1 MMKGDACWSTY
12 KRILGWDIDTVNLT
26 LHLPPRRLTRLQE
39 VLTWLLP
46 PYKRLPVRKWHQ
58 VLGELRSMSPAL
70 PVTWGLF
77 SVLQAALQHTERHR
91 VRLTPRIHDLARDFL
106 ALVHSVHDRPT
117 RLQELVPTTPSDIG
131 ACDACQ
137 VGMGGVWFDV
147 LDDRAPPLVWRQ
159 RFPESIANNLVTA
172 ANPTGT
178 ISISDL
184 ELAGVIAH
192 QEVLSSVRDVRERT
206 IWIGSDNQ
214 AAVAWAT
221 KGSATSLAA
230 RSHLLRINALHQ
242 RAHRYVARHHYIPGP
257 VNAMADDASRRWDL
271 SDHDLLTH
279 FNSIYPQ
286 RTSWRLQDLTSAI
299 NATLTGALSKK
310 RATLASLL
318 NDTPPLTPPGGSGR
332 PSVPAWASMPSAH
345 RAPTPFLFSNSSP
358 SAIEWDP
365 SLPDATPSA
374 LARWRKPYE
383 RWARRTPDWGPL
395 TLV

>member
-192 QEVLSSVRDVRERT
+192 QELLRSVRDVRERT

-257 VNAMADDASRRWDL
+257 VNAMADNAIRRWDL
-271 SDHDLLTH
+271 SDHDLGTH
-279 FNSIYPQ
+279 PFQFYLSPENLLAAAGPDQ
-286 RTSWRLQDLTSAI
+286 RHQCHLDWRTIQETCDTRVSAQ
-299 NATLTGALSKK
+299 
-310 RATLASLL
+310 
-318 NDTPPLTPPGGSGR
+318 
-332 PSVPAWASMPSAH
+332 
-345 RAPTPFLFSNSSP
+345 
-358 SAIEWDP
+358 
-365 SLPDATPSA
+365 
-374 LARWRKPYE
+374 
-383 RWARRTPDWGPL
+383 
-395 TLV
+395 